1 MSWYHTPILL
11 SGVDQYLP
19 HHGRVEA
26 TGPTGSVETLEQA
39 GAFRSILVG
48 VNDEFTLMHANV
60 GCVFVYAEMPIIRT
74 TRQTSTVGVG
84 GITIPATVQQNTT
97 GHAFVQLS
105 DHHRVCIFTEYRNGP
120 SKNGYTSPVIG
131 HTTGDSYDYWRLV
144 VEVNG
149 SAVADRIVATAQNMG
164 NGSNQNNVLFGAWYV
179 RLEDGSVKLC
189 AGLWGA
195 RGRNNIN
202 LASLGGV
209 TFSFLPAPSFG
220 AATAML
226 AVDVDPQEAFVGLA
240 KAGTFRDQ
248 PYTAVANGHLALAYK
263 IGPFER
269 FATARPDDIQTVVG
283 RFGQGLASMRQ
294 DLANF
299 AQPLPFGTDTVSLP
313 EFGQGLVAIDN
324 GGHPE
329 YPLTRRGQWIQA
341 SRLYPK
347 HDVGYLP
354 TGVSNVAE
362 TAAANHK
369 LSRLRIQIQ
378 NPTGNLSQSGALPGL
393 AGRTIEC
400 DVVHGFNEYS
410 GTSEYTATEL
420 DARVV
425 GQVTTFTFS
434 LNAYVSI
441 HRNDVVGPSN
451 AASVDEL
458 TARGDIWIELTLFLR
473 QLSESTPGFT
483 PSDKYYDDGVL
494 MLRKTLTQQQKATL
508 FAGDVLGPMA
518 TGGNLFYV
526 GIQGDIY
533 VTAIG

>member
-1 MSWYHTPILL
+1 MSWYHTPIQISQLQV
-11 SGVDQYLP
+11 SQYLP

-26 TGPTGSVETLEQA
+26 TGPTGNVFT
-39 GAFRSILVG
+39 RSFDQYIPVG
-48 VNDEFTLMHANV
+48 VNDEFTLMHKNV
-60 GCVFVYAEMPIIRT
+60 GCVLVSAAMPIIRT
-74 TRQTSTVGVG
+74 TRQASTVGVG
-84 GITIPATVQQNTT
+84 GVTTTVDVQRNTT

-105 DHHRVCIFTEYRNGP
+105 DHHRICVFTEYRNGP
-120 SKNGYTSPVIG
+120 TRNGYTSPVIG
-131 HTTGDSYDYWRLV
+131 HTTGEIYDYWRLV
-144 VEVNG
+144 IEVNG
-149 SAVADRIVATAQNMG
+149 SAVAERIVSTAQNMS
-164 NGSNQNNVLFGAWYV
+164 NGSDVNGVVFGAWYV
-179 RLEDGSVKLC
+179 RLQDGSVKLC

-195 RGRNNIN
+195 SGRNNIN
-202 LASLGGV
+202 LETVV
-209 TFSFLPAPSFG
+209 TFSFLPAPTFG

-226 AVDVDPQEAFVGLA
+226 AVDVDAQEAFVGLA

-248 PYTAVANGHLALAYK
+248 PYTTILDGFFIMSYK

-269 FATARPDDIQTVVG
+269 VATARPDDIEAVVD
-283 RFGQGLASMRQ
+283 RFGQGLAAMRQ
-294 DLANF
+294 DLSNF
-299 AQPLPFGTDTVSLP
+299 AQPLPFGTDIAVRP
-313 EFGQGLVAIDN
+313 EFGQGLVTIDN

-329 YPLTRRGQWIQA
+329 YPTLRRGQWIQA

-362 TAAANHK
+362 TAAANEK
-369 LSRLRIQIQ
+369 LSRLRVQIQ
-378 NPTGNLSQSGALPGL
+378 NPTASRPGRTLPGL

-410 GTSEYTATEL
+410 GTSQYTATEL
-420 DARVV
+420 NARVA
-425 GQVTTFTFS
+425 GQLTTFTFS
-434 LNAYVSI
+434 LTAYVSI

-458 TARGDIWIELTLFLR
+458 TARGDIWLEITLFLR

-483 PSDKYYDDGVL
+483 PSDKYYDDSVL
-494 MLRKTLTQQQKATL
+494 MMRRTLTQQQKATL
-508 FAGDVLGPMA
+508 FAGDILGPMA
-518 TGGNLFYV
+518 SGGTLIYV